1 MSSPAVLRGWIQ
13 WNRIAAEAGAQQAHD
28 DTTPLPSMH
37 PNLAEVY
44 RAKVAGLQEA
54 LTASPDNTGV
64 LERLRDLVDRVD
76 IGPGTDRDQPE
87 IVLTGAL
94 AAMLKLT
101 MPDSTALAASGHGEL
116 APGFGASG

>member
-1 MSSPAVLRGWIQ
+1 
-13 WNRIAAEAGAQQAHD
+13 
-28 DTTPLPSMH
+28 MH

-44 RAKVAGLQEA
+44 RTKVAGLQEA
-54 LTASPDNTGV
+54 ITSSPDNAGV

-87 IVLTGAL
+87 IILTGAL

-101 MPDSTALAASGHGEL
+101 IPETTALAACGHDFFL
-116 APGFGASG
+116 RSIKVVAGARNRLDLLLIG